1 MKRIDSN
8 PHCSGL
14 LTGRNHRLRR
24 GLVGLVMAVMATA
37 FTGTVSAALILHLDT
52 TAKTVTA
59 TGSDSG
65 ITGGSHWGATGVV
78 WEVTGTAVTYSY
90 TALSGLFDVAPGDP
104 ALVST
109 QANNFNNPESFALA
123 ANISHSYP
131 NQPLTIMGSGLA
143 ISYAGNIDAEMT
155 LESLI
160 GSAMPYSPA
169 SGGSGF
175 SDIQVVV
182 PEPSIALLLALGCLM
197 VWRVKSG
204 KGGYH

>member
-8 PHCSGL
+8 PHCSAL
-14 LTGRNHRLRR
+14 LTGRNHRLWR

-37 FTGTVSAALILHLDT
+37 FTGSVSAALILHLDT

-65 ITGGSHWGATGVV
+65 ITGNFGDSGVA

-90 TALSGLFDVAPGDP
+90 TDLSGLFNVAPGEP

-109 QANNFNNPESFALA
+109 QANNFNNPESFVLWFS
-123 ANISHSYP
+123 IDSSYGQ
-131 NQPLTIMGSGLA
+131 QPLTIMGSGLA

-169 SGGSGF
+169 NGGSGF

-182 PEPSIALLLALGCLM
+182 PEPSIALLLAFGCLM
-197 VWRVKSG
+197 VWRVKSE
-204 KGGYH
+204 KGVTI